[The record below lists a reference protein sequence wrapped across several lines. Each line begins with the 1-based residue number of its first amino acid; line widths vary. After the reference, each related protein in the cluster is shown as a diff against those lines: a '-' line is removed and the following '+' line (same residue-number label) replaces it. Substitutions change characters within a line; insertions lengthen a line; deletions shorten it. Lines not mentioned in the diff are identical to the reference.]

1 MREIMWPMQP
11 PGGAF
16 LIGIGAGIAVGAG
29 ALAATGALQT
39 FVAPM
44 LAGAAAGAAFLVAA
58 RIWGSGRFGRPS
70 RPQVLALIVA
80 IALEITIFWGL
91 SATGRFAVWD
101 ERTGMSTALAVVAAH
116 FLVMRLSH
124 GPPMLWLG
132 VLALAWIGLSDLLR
146 LPLALLVLGD
156 GLLKAGV
163 GAAMARP
170 IFIGMREAGNPYP
183 AEAGVSGRSP
193 AGSI

>member
-1 MREIMWPMQP
+1 
-11 PGGAF
+11 
-16 LIGIGAGIAVGAG
+16 
-29 ALAATGALQT
+29 
-39 FVAPM
+39 
-44 LAGAAAGAAFLVAA
+44 
-58 RIWGSGRFGRPS
+58 
-70 RPQVLALIVA
+70 
-80 IALEITIFWGL
+80 
-91 SATGRFAVWD
+91 
-101 ERTGMSTALAVVAAH
+101 
-116 FLVMRLSH
+116 
-124 GPPMLWLG
+124 MLWLG

-170 IFIGMREAGNPYP
+170 IFIGMREAGNPSP